1 MTLNPQEQE
10 TIVEERGKELFRDTY
25 GTHIGHIGH
34 ISDSSYFLLSHF
46 LEISDV
52 VSVFPKIKKYLHDWK
67 KNVIH
72 YFEHFR
78 S

>member
-1 MTLNPQEQE
+1 MTLNPSEQE
-10 TIVEERGKELFRDTY
+10 TIVEERGKELFRD
-25 GTHIGHIGH
+25 HIGHIW
-34 ISDSSYFLLSHF
+34 DSSYFLLSHF